1 MSGKFCIMS
10 NSEMELPKTIDEFL
24 DKYPCGYSNS
34 WRKIIMKDKINLN
47 SQICTT
53 REQSERLLTLGLKKE
68 TADMTIHIK
77 NDDDW
82 YVTAEPFYEWGDD
95 MNTIPSLE
103 ETEPILPA
111 WSLGRL
117 IEMMLR
123 TAIMHTQEGDT
134 RIDIAIYAIEI
145 VVSDDPIAEAVSV
158 IEWLIKEGNFNK
170 KYLV

>member
-1 MSGKFCIMS
+1 METKF
-10 NSEMELPKTIDEFL
+10 NF
-24 DKYPCGYSNS
+24 
-34 WRKIIMKDKINLN
+34 N

-53 REQSERLLTLGLKKE
+53 REQSERLLALGLKKE

-77 NDDDW
+77 NDGDW
-82 YVTAEPFYEWGDD
+82 YVTAEPFYEWEDD

-103 ETEPILPA
+103 ETEQILPA

-117 IEMMLR
+117 IKLMPR
-123 TAIMHTQEGDT
+123 TAIMHTQEGDA
-134 RIDIAIYAIEI
+134 RIDIDMYAIEI
-145 VVSDDPIAEAVSV
+145 LVNDDPIAEAVSI

>member
-1 MSGKFCIMS
+1 MKTKF
-10 NSEMELPKTIDEFL
+10 NF
-24 DKYPCGYSNS
+24 
-34 WRKIIMKDKINLN
+34 N
-47 SQICTT
+47 SQICIT
-53 REQSERLLTLGLKKE
+53 REQSERLLALGIKKE

-77 NDDDW
+77 NDDGW
-82 YVTAEPFYEWGDD
+82 YVTAEPFYEWEDD

-117 IEMMLR
+117 IKLMPK
-123 TAIMHTQEGDT
+123 TAIMHTQEGDA
-134 RIDIAIYAIEI
+134 RIDIDMYAIEI
-145 VVSDDPIAEAVSV
+145 LVSEDPIAEAVSV

>member
-1 MSGKFCIMS
+1 MNFG
-10 NSEMELPKTIDEFL
+10 
-24 DKYPCGYSNS
+24 
-34 WRKIIMKDKINLN
+34 

-53 REQSERLLTLGLKKE
+53 REQSERLLALGLKKE

-77 NDDDW
+77 NDDGW
-82 YVTAEPFYEWGDD
+82 YVTAEPFYEWEDD

-117 IEMMLR
+117 IKLMPK
-123 TAIMHTQEGDT
+123 TAIMHTQEGDA
-134 RIDIAIYAIEI
+134 RIDIDMYAIEI
-145 VVSDDPIAEAVSV
+145 LVSEDPIAEAVSV

>member
-1 MSGKFCIMS
+1 MKTKF
-10 NSEMELPKTIDEFL
+10 NF
-24 DKYPCGYSNS
+24 
-34 WRKIIMKDKINLN
+34 N

-53 REQSERLLTLGLKKE
+53 REQSERLLALGLKKE

-77 NDDDW
+77 NDDGW
-82 YVTAEPFYEWGDD
+82 YVTAEPFYEWEDD
-95 MNTIPSLE
+95 MNTIPNLE

-117 IEMMLR
+117 IGMMPR

-134 RIDIAIYAIEI
+134 RIDIDMYAIEI
-145 VVSDDPIAEAVSV
+145 LVSDDPIAEAVSV

>member
-1 MSGKFCIMS
+1 MGGIDMKTKF
-10 NSEMELPKTIDEFL
+10 NF
-24 DKYPCGYSNS
+24 
-34 WRKIIMKDKINLN
+34 N

-53 REQSERLLTLGLKKE
+53 REQSERLLALGIKKE

-77 NDDDW
+77 NDDGW
-82 YVTAEPFYEWGDD
+82 YVTAEPFYEWEDD
-95 MNTIPSLE
+95 MNTIPNLE

-117 IEMMLR
+117 IGMMPR

-134 RIDIAIYAIEI
+134 SIDIDMYAIEI
-145 VVSDDPIAEAVSV
+145 LVSDDPIAEAVSV

>member
-1 MSGKFCIMS
+1 MKTKF
-10 NSEMELPKTIDEFL
+10 NF
-24 DKYPCGYSNS
+24 
-34 WRKIIMKDKINLN
+34 N

-53 REQSERLLTLGLKKE
+53 REQSERLLALGIKKE

-77 NDDDW
+77 NDDGW
-82 YVTAEPFYEWGDD
+82 YVTAEPFYEWEDD

-117 IEMMLR
+117 IKLMPK
-123 TAIMHTQEGDT
+123 TAIMHTQEGDA
-134 RIDIAIYAIEI
+134 RIDIDMYAIEI
-145 VVSDDPIAEAVSV
+145 LVSEDPIAEAVSV
-158 IEWLIKEGNFNK
+158 IKWLIKEGHFNK